1 MPVDSAEAQPS
12 KGDRLTHVAGDGRAA
27 MVDVGGK
34 AVTARQ
40 ATASG
45 VVLISAVAGR
55 AVSAGEVTKGDV
67 LTIARIA
74 GIQGAKRTS
83 ELVPLCHPVGLT
95 GIDVDVQ
102 LAPIADDASDCVVHI
117 SAAARTH
124 DRTGIEM
131 EALTAVAVAGLTVI
145 DMVKAIDPHATLGE
159 IRVESKSGGATG
171 EWRR

>member
-1 MPVDSAEAQPS
+1 MPVESAEGQPA
-12 KGDRLTHVAGDGRAA
+12 KGDRLTHVAADGRAA
-27 MVDVGGK
+27 MVDVSAKG
-34 AVTARQ
+34 VTARQ
-40 ATASG
+40 ATARG
-45 VVLISAVAGR
+45 VVRISSAAGR
-55 AVSAGEVTKGDV
+55 AVTAGEVTKGDV

-95 GIDVDVQ
+95 GIDVDVRV
-102 LAPIADDASDCVVHI
+102 APISDSAADCQVHI
-117 SAAARTH
+117 TATARTL

-145 DMVKAIDPHATLGE
+145 DMVKAIDPAATLGE